1 LWSSR
6 PDVYACVYVRT
17 NIEIDDDLLERAMRI
32 YRLKTKR
39 EAVDYA
45 LRRLVAEPLDVDE
58 ARAMR
63 GSGWDTDLDELRSA
77 SRAGSL

>member
-1 LWSSR
+1 M
-6 PDVYACVYVRT
+6 YACVYVRT
-17 NIEIDDDLLERAMRI
+17 NIEIDDDLLERVMRM

-39 EAVDYA
+39 DAVDYA

-63 GSGWDTDLDELRSA
+63 GSGWSAELAELRS
-77 SRAGSL
+77 GSHPDSL